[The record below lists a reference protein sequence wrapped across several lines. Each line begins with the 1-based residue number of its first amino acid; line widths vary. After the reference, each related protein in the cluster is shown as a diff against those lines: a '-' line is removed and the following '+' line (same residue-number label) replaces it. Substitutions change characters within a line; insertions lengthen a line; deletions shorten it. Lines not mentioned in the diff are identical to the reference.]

1 MEFLKSMHRVTK
13 MTCLAALA
21 AGCAAMVSGA
31 ALAQGGLAPASPST
45 TNATNATNGTYA
57 TNAANATS
65 AEAAAPLGVG
75 KASFP
80 STARPP
86 QVQPASDPAAIGH
99 AVLNAGPDPRVQ
111 LDGLSR
117 DHAAIFGT
125 DNEDEQALLDQER
138 ALQAQR
144 DQLKV
149 LERVLNA
156 GPPAADPNPPAMIPL
171 NPGAPMNMPRLSP
184 TPSGSELDRTG
195 SASRRSVDDMQRR
208 VNALRRDA
216 DALRQS
222 GR

>member
-13 MTCLAALA
+13 MAHVAALA
-21 AGCAAMVSGA
+21 AGCAAMASGA
-31 ALAQGGLAPASPST
+31 ALAQSGLSPAPPST
-45 TNATNATNGTYA
+45 TNATNAVNA
-57 TNAANATS
+57 RNAANATS
-65 AEAAAPLGVG
+65 AETAAPLGGG
-75 KASFP
+75 KASTP
-80 STARPP
+80 SAARPP
-86 QVQPASDPAAIGH
+86 QVQPASDPAAIGR

-171 NPGAPMNMPRLSP
+171 NPGAPMNMPRLAP
-184 TPSGSELDRTG
+184 TPSGSELDRAG

-216 DALRQS
+216 DTLRQS